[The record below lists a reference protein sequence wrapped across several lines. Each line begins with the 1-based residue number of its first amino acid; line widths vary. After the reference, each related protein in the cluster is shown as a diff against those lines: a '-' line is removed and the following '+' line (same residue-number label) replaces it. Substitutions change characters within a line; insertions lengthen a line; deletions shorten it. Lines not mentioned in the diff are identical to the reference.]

1 MNFKL
6 NANSALVQSNLGYGQ
21 LGILYLTVSP
31 AVYNTL
37 STTVFIPTV
46 NPGATSIITA
56 GATAAVI
63 ANKRRSFADT
73 TALFK
78 QYNSA
83 DKSLKQMLPGAF
95 EKMFVR
101 SLQTKYVGYLHV
113 STRDILNHLY
123 SKFALISSAKLQN
136 NDVALKTAYNPNKPI
151 ESLFGQVGNALA
163 GLRSTARRR
172 SPAPPTSAGQ
182 LSNKQLP
189 HH

>member
-56 GATAAVI
+56 GATVTVI
-63 ANKRRSFADT
+63 ANERRFFANA

-78 QYNSA
+78 QYDSA
-83 DKSLKQMLPGAF
+83 DKFLKKMLLVAVD
-95 EKMFVR
+95 EMFVR
-101 SLQTKYVGYLHV
+101 SLQTKYVGYLNI
-113 STRDILNHLY
+113 STR
-123 SKFALISSAKLQN
+123 
-136 NDVALKTAYNPNKPI
+136 
-151 ESLFGQVGNALA
+151 
-163 GLRSTARRR
+163 
-172 SPAPPTSAGQ
+172 
-182 LSNKQLP
+182 
-189 HH
+189 